1 MRNKKQPIEKHP
13 IHVKSGDKV
22 VVTSGK
28 DKGKV
33 SSVKKV
39 ITSENKVIV
48 EGANII
54 TKAQK
59 AQGTA
64 ILGAPTAVEPTYSV
78 AYGTDTINSVVYE
91 TAYLGIANYGEFV
104 GNSAT
109 PIKNYVTLADAFE
122 GSTSGNIIQYV

>member
-1 MRNKKQPIEKHP
+1 MRAKKTVEKHP

-39 ITSENKVIV
+39 IRSENKVVV
-48 EGANII
+48 EGANIV

-59 AQGTA
+59 AQGGNQGGLIKMEAAMDSSKVMLYCPACEKATR
-64 ILGAPTAVEPTYSV
+64 IKY
-78 AYGTDTINSVVYE
+78 DVV
-91 TAYLGIANYGEFV
+91 NNKKVRVCKKCGE
-104 GNSAT
+104 
-109 PIKNYVTLADAFE
+109 KLD
-122 GSTSGNIIQYV
+122 

>member
-1 MRNKKQPIEKHP
+1 MRNKKAPVVKHP

-48 EGANII
+48 EGANIV

-59 AQGTA
+59 AQGGNQGG
-64 ILGAPTAVEPTYSV
+64 LVKVEAAMDSSKVMLYCPACEKATRIKY
-78 AYGTDTINSVVYE
+78 DVVD
-91 TAYLGIANYGEFV
+91 NKKVRVCKKCGE
-104 GNSAT
+104 
-109 PIKNYVTLADAFE
+109 KLD
-122 GSTSGNIIQYV
+122 

>member
-1 MRNKKQPIEKHP
+1 MRNKKPVEKHP

-39 ITSENKVIV
+39 ITSENKVVV
-48 EGANII
+48 EGANIV

-59 AQGTA
+59 AQGGNQGGL
-64 ILGAPTAVEPTYSV
+64 IKIEAPMDSSKVMLYCPACEKATRIKYSV
-78 AYGTDTINSVVYE
+78 VDNKKVRICKKC
-91 TAYLGIANYGEFV
+91 GE
-104 GNSAT
+104 
-109 PIKNYVTLADAFE
+109 KLD
-122 GSTSGNIIQYV
+122 

>member
-1 MRNKKQPIEKHP
+1 MRNTKRPVEKHP

-22 VVTSGK
+22 VVTSGR

-48 EGANII
+48 EGANIV

-59 AQGTA
+59 AQGGNQGGL
-64 ILGAPTAVEPTYSV
+64 IKVEAAMDSSKVMLYCPACEKATR
-78 AYGTDTINSVVYE
+78 IKYE
-91 TAYLGIANYGEFV
+91 VLDNKKVRICKKCGE
-104 GNSAT
+104 
-109 PIKNYVTLADAFE
+109 KLD
-122 GSTSGNIIQYV
+122 

>member
-1 MRNKKQPIEKHP
+1 MRNRKAPVEKHP

-48 EGANII
+48 EGANIV
-54 TKAQK
+54 TKAK
-59 AQGTA
+59 RAQGGEQGGLIKMEAAMDSSKVMLYCPACEKATR
-64 ILGAPTAVEPTYSV
+64 IKY
-78 AYGTDTINSVVYE
+78 DVVDNKKVR
-91 TAYLGIANYGEFV
+91 ICKKCGE
-104 GNSAT
+104 
-109 PIKNYVTLADAFE
+109 KLD
-122 GSTSGNIIQYV
+122 

>member
-1 MRNKKQPIEKHP
+1 MRNKKPVEKHP

-39 ITSENKVIV
+39 ITAENKVVV
-48 EGANII
+48 EGANIV

-59 AQGTA
+59 AMGGNQGA
-64 ILGAPTAVEPTYSV
+64 CQSQLLISFHDNFL
-78 AYGTDTINSVVYE
+78 
-91 TAYLGIANYGEFV
+91 L
-104 GNSAT
+104 
-109 PIKNYVTLADAFE
+109 
-122 GSTSGNIIQYV
+122 

>member
-1 MRNKKQPIEKHP
+1 MRNTKKPVEKHP

-39 ITSENKVIV
+39 IKSENKVIV
-48 EGANII
+48 EGANVV

-59 AQGTA
+59 AQGGNQGGLIKMEAAMDSSKVMLYCPACEKATR
-64 ILGAPTAVEPTYSV
+64 IK
-78 AYGTDTINSVVYE
+78 YE
-91 TAYLGIANYGEFV
+91 VRDNKKVRICKKCGE
-104 GNSAT
+104 
-109 PIKNYVTLADAFE
+109 KLD
-122 GSTSGNIIQYV
+122 

>member
-1 MRNKKQPIEKHP
+1 MRTKKKPVEKHP

-48 EGANII
+48 EGANVV

-59 AQGTA
+59 AQGGNQGGL
-64 ILGAPTAVEPTYSV
+64 IKVEAAMDSSKVMLYCPACEKATR
-78 AYGTDTINSVVYE
+78 IKYE
-91 TAYLGIANYGEFV
+91 VRDNKKVRVCKKCGE
-104 GNSAT
+104 
-109 PIKNYVTLADAFE
+109 KLD
-122 GSTSGNIIQYV
+122 

>member
-1 MRNKKQPIEKHP
+1 MRAKKSVEKHP

-39 ITSENKVIV
+39 IRSENKVVV
-48 EGANII
+48 EGANIV

-59 AQGTA
+59 AQGGNQGGL
-64 ILGAPTAVEPTYSV
+64 IKVEAAMDSSKVMLYCPACEKATRIKYE
-78 AYGTDTINSVVYE
+78 VVDNKKVR
-91 TAYLGIANYGEFV
+91 ICKKCGE
-104 GNSAT
+104 
-109 PIKNYVTLADAFE
+109 KLD
-122 GSTSGNIIQYV
+122 

>member
-1 MRNKKQPIEKHP
+1 MKNKKQVEKHP

-22 VVTSGK
+22 VITSGK

-48 EGANII
+48 EGANIV

-59 AQGTA
+59 AQGGNQGGLVKMEAAMDSSKVMLYCSACEKATRIKYDVKDNKKVRVCKKCGE
-64 ILGAPTAVEPTYSV
+64 IL
-78 AYGTDTINSVVYE
+78 
-91 TAYLGIANYGEFV
+91 
-104 GNSAT
+104 
-109 PIKNYVTLADAFE
+109 
-122 GSTSGNIIQYV
+122 

>member
-1 MRNKKQPIEKHP
+1 MRNKKPVEKHP

-39 ITSENKVIV
+39 ITADNKVIV
-48 EGANII
+48 EGLNIV

-59 AQGTA
+59 AQGGNQGGL
-64 ILGAPTAVEPTYSV
+64 IKVEAAMDSSKVMLYCPACEKATRIKY
-78 AYGTDTINSVVYE
+78 DVVDNKKVR
-91 TAYLGIANYGEFV
+91 ICKKCGEK
-104 GNSAT
+104 
-109 PIKNYVTLADAFE
+109 ID
-122 GSTSGNIIQYV
+122 

>member
-1 MRNKKQPIEKHP
+1 MKNTKPVEKHP

-39 ITSENKVIV
+39 ITAENKVVV
-48 EGANII
+48 EGLNMV

-59 AQGTA
+59 AQGGNQGGL
-64 ILGAPTAVEPTYSV
+64 IKVEAAMDSSKVMLYCPACEKATRIKY
-78 AYGTDTINSVVYE
+78 DVVD
-91 TAYLGIANYGEFV
+91 NKKVRVCKKCGE
-104 GNSAT
+104 
-109 PIKNYVTLADAFE
+109 KLD
-122 GSTSGNIIQYV
+122 

>member
-1 MRNKKQPIEKHP
+1 MRNKKTIEKHP

-39 ITSENKVIV
+39 ITAENKVVV
-48 EGANII
+48 EGLNMV

-59 AQGTA
+59 AQGGNQGGL
-64 ILGAPTAVEPTYSV
+64 IKVEAAMDSSKVMLYCPACEKATRIKY
-78 AYGTDTINSVVYE
+78 DVVD
-91 TAYLGIANYGEFV
+91 NKKVRVCKKCGEK
-104 GNSAT
+104 
-109 PIKNYVTLADAFE
+109 ID
-122 GSTSGNIIQYV
+122 

>member
-1 MRNKKQPIEKHP
+1 MRTKKQPVEKHP

-48 EGANII
+48 EGANIV

-59 AQGTA
+59 AQGGNQGGL
-64 ILGAPTAVEPTYSV
+64 IKVEAAMDSSKVMLYCPACEKATR
-78 AYGTDTINSVVYE
+78 IKYE
-91 TAYLGIANYGEFV
+91 VKDNKKVRVCKKCGE
-104 GNSAT
+104 
-109 PIKNYVTLADAFE
+109 KLD
-122 GSTSGNIIQYV
+122 

>member
-1 MRNKKQPIEKHP
+1 MRTKKQPVEKHP

-39 ITSENKVIV
+39 IRSENKVVV
-48 EGANII
+48 EGANMV

-59 AQGTA
+59 AQGGNQGGL
-64 ILGAPTAVEPTYSV
+64 IKVEAAMDSSKVMLYCPACEKATR
-78 AYGTDTINSVVYE
+78 IKYE
-91 TAYLGIANYGEFV
+91 VIDNKKVRVCKKCGE
-104 GNSAT
+104 
-109 PIKNYVTLADAFE
+109 KLD
-122 GSTSGNIIQYV
+122 

>member
-1 MRNKKQPIEKHP
+1 MRKKMTVERHP

-22 VVTSGK
+22 VVTSGR

-59 AQGTA
+59 LQGGNQGGLIKTE
-64 ILGAPTAVEPTYSV
+64 APMDSSKVMLYCPSCEKATRIKYDVIDNKKV
-78 AYGTDTINSVVYE
+78 RVCKKC
-91 TAYLGIANYGEFV
+91 GE
-104 GNSAT
+104 
-109 PIKNYVTLADAFE
+109 KLD
-122 GSTSGNIIQYV
+122 